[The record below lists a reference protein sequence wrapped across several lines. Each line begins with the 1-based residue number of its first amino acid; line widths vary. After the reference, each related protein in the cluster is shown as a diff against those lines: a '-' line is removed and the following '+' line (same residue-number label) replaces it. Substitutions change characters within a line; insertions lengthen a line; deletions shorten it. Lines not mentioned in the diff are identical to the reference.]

1 MLSITIIV
9 VTRDIRPFLVN
20 STSILILSKTNNKF
34 LRGFWMELGH
44 PYTGQSPPL
53 NVEGN
58 GLQQQHEDHGFV
70 QLPDVGTLIKQY
82 NTLDL
87 EV

>member
-1 MLSITIIV
+1 
-9 VTRDIRPFLVN
+9 
-20 STSILILSKTNNKF
+20 
-34 LRGFWMELGH
+34 MELGH

-58 GLQQQHEDHGFV
+58 GSQQQHEDHGFV